1 MEIGITV
8 NNAIELCAVCQ
19 GISSCYK
26 LIIIIYTGSTDS
38 QFKMVDVSIFKEK
51 LIVWLTMLI
60 SSISKFLSKLLHVC
74 KFNLHLIID
83 MQTFCTILTIQQNTM
98 IQLIKKKKKQQNTMI
113 PAFTETCSVWL
124 CRLSAQN
131 TYQSINKNLRAHH
144 SMHYMHQ
151 QVEKLQKFTE
161 SNILSISILIVRH
174 YFFVNSLHQ

>member
-1 MEIGITV
+1 MEIGIII

-26 LIIIIYTGSTDS
+26 LITIIYTGSSDS

-51 LIVWLTMLI
+51 LIGWLTMLI

-98 IQLIKKKKKQQNTMI
+98 IL
-113 PAFTETCSVWL
+113 ALTETCSVWL

-131 TYQSINKNLRAHH
+131 TYQSINKNFRANH

-151 QVEKLQKFTE
+151 QVEKLQKI